1 MTEVAFHFNAT
12 DKLDYVCRLLRKAVA
27 KGVRVAVTGEL
38 SVLQQF
44 DRDLWTFSAV
54 DFVPHCLVSGAPAV
68 AATSPVVLCALPQE
82 SPHREVLLNLGAGVP
97 SGFERFDRLIEV
109 VGTDDPDRSQ
119 SRMRWKYYVD
129 RGYAITRHEVQLK
142 EPR

>member
-82 SPHREVLLNLGAGVP
+82 SPHHEVLLNLGAGVP
-97 SGFERFDRLIEV
+97 SGFERFDRVIEV